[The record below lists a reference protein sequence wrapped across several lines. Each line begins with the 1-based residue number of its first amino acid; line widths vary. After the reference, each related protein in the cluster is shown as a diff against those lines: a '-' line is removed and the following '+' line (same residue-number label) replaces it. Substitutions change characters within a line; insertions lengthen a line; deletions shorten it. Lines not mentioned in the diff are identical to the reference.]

1 MSSDI
6 GRCFLLMIVSLIGYA
21 LSIHLSELVS
31 VPGEYGTEEGHEG
44 RRPIAMSPERTEEAS
59 VCFRMVLVLILG
71 MTLYRASRILYAAF
85 SVNTFW
91 LKALIMIALFAGMLL
106 LLTLSIVAA
115 RAIYARSPSPNAFM
129 TGFSRTVT
137 FVFTP
142 LCALMH
148 RGLALFHADEGD
160 AGPTEEEILQIVDM
174 GGEKGSIEEN
184 EREMIQNI
192 FAFNNQTAEDVMTH
206 RTDVTSIALDEKPE
220 EILRTIMD
228 TGLTRYP
235 VYREDMDDIVGTL
248 NARAYLL
255 NLQRPQQ
262 KPLTDLIRE
271 AYFVPEH
278 VQADVLFRD
287 MQKKKIHMAIVIDEY
302 GGMSGVVTMEDL
314 PEQIVG
320 NIYDEYDPQDETEI
334 TQLSPQL
341 WRIAG
346 STSIEDLEEALGITL
361 PEDREYDTLGG
372 LIFSILGTIPPDGS
386 HQEVDVENIHI
397 RVEQLSDHRVE
408 MALVR
413 KRKENEK

>member
-1 MSSDI
+1 
-6 GRCFLLMIVSLIGYA
+6 
-21 LSIHLSELVS
+21 
-31 VPGEYGTEEGHEG
+31 
-44 RRPIAMSPERTEEAS
+44 
-59 VCFRMVLVLILG
+59 
-71 MTLYRASRILYAAF
+71 
-85 SVNTFW
+85 
-91 LKALIMIALFAGMLL
+91 
-106 LLTLSIVAA
+106 
-115 RAIYARSPSPNAFM
+115 
-129 TGFSRTVT
+129 
-137 FVFTP
+137 
-142 LCALMH
+142 
-148 RGLALFHADEGD
+148 
-160 AGPTEEEILQIVDM
+160 
-174 GGEKGSIEEN
+174 
-184 EREMIQNI
+184 
-192 FAFNNQTAEDVMTH
+192 
-206 RTDVTSIALDEKPE
+206 
-220 EILRTIMD
+220 MD

-314 PEQIVG
+314 LEQIVG

-372 LIFSILGTIPPDGS
+372 LVFSILGTIPPDGS
-386 HQEVDVENIHI
+386 HPEVDVENIHI